1 MSFLEKKNNSTFFL
15 HVNVKTNSRKQE
27 IINNGN
33 FLSFLVR
40 SKPLQNKANREIIQM
55 IKKKLKIRSYQI
67 KIKFGLKSNKKLI
80 ELKYPERIETEILI
94 RRLIN

>member
-27 IINNGN
+27 IINNEN

-40 SKPLQNKANREIIQM
+40 SKPIQNKANQEIIQM
-55 IKKKLKIRSYQI
+55 IKRKLKIGSNQI

-80 ELKYPERIETEILI
+80 ELKFPERIEKEILI
-94 RRLIN
+94 RKLLK